1 MPNDRTNRML
11 WVPWDNDGFISYSAN
26 YLRTDMNSYNVTAI
40 YHPAD
45 RYGIVTGAVDHDLWK
60 NAIHVNATDYYKV
73 NTLEL
78 MSGYADEHSHDSI
91 QSEGRNTPHGT
102 VKGTMIASSRFLFGC
117 FDDWRVGLE
126 TYGKTCAMVNPR
138 REWDGGTPYG

>member
-1 MPNDRTNRML
+1 
-11 WVPWDNDGFISYSAN
+11 
-26 YLRTDMNSYNVTAI
+26 MNSYNVTAI

-78 MSGYADEHSHDSI
+78 MSGYAVNI
-91 QSEGRNTPHGT
+91 AMTLYNLKEGIHP
-102 VKGTMIASSRFLFGC
+102 
-117 FDDWRVGLE
+117 
-126 TYGKTCAMVNPR
+126 MVQ
-138 REWDGGTPYG
+138 